1 VLSLPRVEEVIKS
14 ILVNVKN
21 LLSDAYEW
29 ASHYENLSSSEEI
42 LNNLEEIQTI
52 IGKLFAEFSPKV
64 EEETSEMV
72 TPQPQPQQLE
82 PQQQQPLQQT
92 TEETPETMKVK
103 SPSLEIQLES
113 KIVPPFDAVL
123 NVLKPGVRGDD
134 VAETLEKIKMDLGE
148 MIGGVHPIFFKMTKV
163 IAKIRRKRALTQDDV
178 NDLKR
183 LAYEWSIQSG
193 LTT

>member
-1 VLSLPRVEEVIKS
+1 MPRVEEVVKS

-29 ASHYENLSSSEEI
+29 ASQYENLSSSEEI

-64 EEETSEMV
+64 EEEEKSPEIV
-72 TPQPQPQQLE
+72 TLQPQQPEL
-82 PQQQQPLQQT
+82 QQQQPLQQA
-92 TEETPETMKVK
+92 TEEISETVKVK
-103 SPSLEIQLES
+103 FPTLEAQLES
-113 KIVPPFDAVL
+113 KIVHPFDAIL
-123 NVLKPGVRGDD
+123 DVLKPGVRGDD

-163 IAKIRRKRALTQDDV
+163 IAKIRRKRTLTQEDI

>member
-1 VLSLPRVEEVIKS
+1 MLFLPRVEEVVKS

-29 ASHYENLSSSEEI
+29 ASHYEKLSSSEEI
-42 LNNLEEIQTI
+42 LNNLEEIKTI
-52 IGKLFAEFSPKV
+52 IGKLFAEFSSKV
-64 EEETSEMV
+64 EEEEKPPEIV
-72 TPQPQPQQLE
+72 TLQPPQQS
-82 PQQQQPLQQT
+82 LQQT
-92 TEETPETMKVK
+92 TEEISETAKVEF
-103 SPSLEIQLES
+103 PSLEAQLES

-123 NVLKPGVRGDD
+123 NVLKPGARGGD

-148 MIGGVHPIFFKMTKV
+148 MIGGVHPVFFKMTKV
-163 IAKIRRKRALTQDDV
+163 IAKIRRKRALTQEDI

>member
-72 TPQPQPQQLE
+72 TLQPQQLE
-82 PQQQQPLQQT
+82 LQQQQPLQQT

-163 IAKIRRKRALTQDDV
+163 IAKIRRKRTLTQDDV